1 MGRHRMIKQ
10 KKKQMTC
17 AVVGH
22 LLLSMTACVQ
32 GLSRDLM
39 AYLNPSSQ
47 LLFSTNQFNGMFL

>member
-1 MGRHRMIKQ
+1 
-10 KKKQMTC
+10 MTS